1 MSVDSSTRTNNDPL
15 CMEQLQNN
23 ERKVSDA
30 VD

>member
-1 MSVDSSTRTNNDPL
+1 MFAHSTRTNNDPL